1 MSKTIASII
10 DTHCNFGPVPAI
22 SSVMADE
29 RERFERIYRE
39 NFRAVLRFA
48 TMRIDPERAKDVA
61 AETFL
66 VAWRRLE
73 DVPAEPRLW
82 LFGVARKV
90 VAGQFRSETRRE
102 ALATRLQG
110 ELRNEPADLAGSFA
124 ERDSALTAFASLG
137 ERDREVLRLVAW
149 DGLSPAEA
157 AEVLGVTRLAFAVR
171 LHRARRR
178 LEHELERDVSPSE
191 VVHKTRRHTNARS

>member
-1 MSKTIASII
+1 
-10 DTHCNFGPVPAI
+10 
-22 SSVMADE
+22 MADD

-48 TMRIDPERAKDVA
+48 ASRIDPERAKDVA

-73 DVPAEPRLW
+73 DVPAEPRAW
-82 LFGVARKV
+82 LLGVARKV
-90 VAGQFRSETRRE
+90 IAGQFRSQTRRDALVLRLE
-102 ALATRLQG
+102 A
-110 ELRNEPADLAGSFA
+110 EPGDSGDLAA
-124 ERDSALTAFASLG
+124 TVADRDEVLAAFAALR

-149 DGLSPAEA
+149 DGLDAAEA
-157 AEVLGVTRLAFAVR
+157 AAVLSVTRLSFAVR

-178 LEHELERDVSPSE
+178 LERALEPEPVRPTPQE
-191 VVHKTRRHTNARS
+191 TRRHIDARS